1 MAMIMAEV
9 DLVGKLETKVT
20 RWLMGGVEGG
30 GGGDNA
36 STSWRVLGGSNLG
49 WPASM
54 SEVGSERQGV
64 RSRVEVDGSNQT
76 AGRETRKG
84 STAGGGGRR

>member
-1 MAMIMAEV
+1 MAMIMEDV

-20 RWLMGGVEGG
+20 RWLMGGVEG

-54 SEVGSERQGV
+54 SEVGSKRQEV
-64 RSRVEVDGSNQT
+64 RSGEKMDGSDEM